1 MKGTVVEVSIAC
13 TLCRCIIVSHSLL
26 QGTISN
32 LFEGKMESYI
42 KCCHVEYVS
51 SRVETFFDIQLNIKD
66 KKDGILQCCTQ
77 DGASLCPNHIQ
88 ASPKLS

>member
-1 MKGTVVEVSIAC
+1 MVQKLTVQS
-13 TLCRCIIVSHSLL
+13 TSSPM

-42 KCCHVEYVS
+42 KCSHVDYVS

-66 KKDGILQCCTQ
+66 KKDGKVCLQLAT
-77 DGASLCPNHIQ
+77 N
-88 ASPKLS
+88 